1 MRHAPLIRR
10 HSPSKDGASF
20 DAHVATSS
28 PLEEASSP
36 AVRRA
41 GASGASS
48 DRQRDFPHETGE
60 NEQAAQAV
68 AVALVGQ
75 KEAGEADEGGDR
87 HRDLTSSVHVLFPR
101 CLPPIN
107 LARDDRFRSLP
118 EAFVIGGI
126 RLGRNKNK
134 ARIK

>member
-1 MRHAPLIRR
+1 MRPAPLLRR
-10 HSPSKDGASF
+10 HHPSKHGRLSTPMF
-20 DAHVATSS
+20 ATSS

-75 KEAGEADEGGDR
+75 KEAGEAGEGGGAP
-87 HRDLTSSVHVLFPR
+87 RDLTSSVHVLFPR